1 VIVPALSNTLRVNRP
16 MPDST
21 PASASASPRLGL
33 VGAGGIG
40 EVHADAARRAGWTL
54 AAIVDSDRARAD
66 TLAASQPGCRVAAD
80 LESLLADRS
89 LDAIAIATPNVTHR
103 PIAEQALAAGF
114 HVLLEKPA
122 GLNAKECDALAAAE
136 RSSGRIL
143 QIGLVCRSTPVA
155 HAVKSIVASGRLG
168 TVYQAR
174 ASLHRRRGIPG
185 LGGWFTDRSKSGGGP
200 LIDLGVHVIDL
211 VLHVLG
217 QPKAT
222 RASGATYAH
231 FGRDI
236 ERYVHLEMWGGPPR
250 AGGVFD
256 VEDQASAM
264 IRFDGGMTFEVD
276 VAWAANLPD
285 GAVRDGIVLLGDR
298 GGLFFE
304 PLGREVKI
312 ATEEDG
318 HLVDVQPLLSPEDG
332 GQAAWRRQYEA
343 FAAAIRGEGPPA
355 ATVAEC
361 RNTQAIIDAIYRSS
375 AEGREVEV

>member
-1 VIVPALSNTLRVNRP
+1 MADSNH
-16 MPDST
+16 
-21 PASASASPRLGL
+21 SADAAPLRLGL
-33 VGAGGIG
+33 IGAGGIG
-40 EVHADAARRAGWTL
+40 EVHADAARRAGWSVAAVL
-54 AAIVDSDRARAD
+54 DPDAARRGAIV
-66 TLAASQPGCRVAAD
+66 AAHSGCREATD
-80 LESLLADRS
+80 LEGMLSDRS

-103 PIAEQALAAGF
+103 PIAEAALAAGF
-114 HVLLEKPA
+114 PVLLEKPA
-122 GLNAKECDALAAAE
+122 GLNAAECERLEVAE
-136 RSSGRIL
+136 RASGRVL

-155 HAVKSIVASGRLG
+155 HAVRSIVASGRLG
-168 TVYQAR
+168 RIYQAR

-217 QPKAT
+217 QPKAL

-231 FGRDI
+231 FGHDI
-236 ERYVHLEMWGGPPR
+236 DRYLHLEMWGGPPR

-256 VEDQASAM
+256 VEDHASALV
-264 IRFDGGMTFEVD
+264 RFEGGLTFEVD

-312 ATEEDG
+312 ATEADG
-318 HLVDVQPLLSPEDG
+318 HLVDVQPLLSPEDA

-343 FAAAIRGEGPPA
+343 FAAAIRGEGEPA

-361 RNTQAIIDAIYRSS
+361 RRTQAIIDAIYRSA
-375 AEGREVEV
+375 AESREVEV

>member
-1 VIVPALSNTLRVNRP
+1 MTASRPA
-16 MPDST
+16 
-21 PASASASPRLGL
+21 AAGSPRLGL

-40 EVHADAARRAGWTL
+40 EVHADAARRAGWAV
-54 AAIVDSDRARAD
+54 AAIVDTDAARAEA
-66 TLAASQPGCRVAAD
+66 LATKHPDCRVVAELAD
-80 LESLLADRS
+80 LLADRS
-89 LDAIAIATPNVTHR
+89 LDAIAIATPNATHR
-103 PIAEQALAAGF
+103 PIAEAALAAGF

-122 GLNAKECDALAAAE
+122 GMNAEECDLLEAAE
-136 RSSGRIL
+136 RSSGRLL

-155 HAVKSIVASGRLG
+155 HAVRSIVASGRLG
-168 TVYQAR
+168 TIYQAR

-185 LGGWFTDRSKSGGGP
+185 LGGWFTNRALSGGGP

-217 QPKAT
+217 QPKAL

-250 AGGVFD
+250 PGGVFD
-256 VEDQASAM
+256 VEDHASALV
-264 IRFDGGMTFEVD
+264 RFEGGMTFEVD
-276 VAWAANLPD
+276 VAWAANLPED
-285 GAVRDGIVLLGDR
+285 SVRDGIVLLGDR

-318 HLVDVQPLLSPEDG
+318 HLVDVQPLLSPEDA

-343 FAAAIRGEGPPA
+343 FAAAIRGEGRVA

-361 RNTQAIIDAIYRSS
+361 RRTQAIIDAIYRSS
-375 AEGREVEV
+375 AESREVEV

>member
-1 VIVPALSNTLRVNRP
+1 MLPSSPA
-16 MPDST
+16 
-21 PASASASPRLGL
+21 AGSPRLGL

-40 EVHADAARRAGWTL
+40 EVHADAAMRAGWTVAAVVDMDSTRGQAL
-54 AAIVDSDRARAD
+54 AAKHS
-66 TLAASQPGCRVAAD
+66 GCRASTD
-80 LESLLADRS
+80 LDGLLADRS

-103 PIAEQALAAGF
+103 PIAEAALAAGF

-122 GLNAKECDALAAAE
+122 GMNASECDRLEAAE
-136 RSSGRIL
+136 QASGRVL

-155 HAVKSIVASGRLG
+155 HAVRSIVASGRLG
-168 TVYQAR
+168 TIYQAR
-174 ASLHRRRGIPG
+174 AALHRRRGIPG

-217 QPKAT
+217 QPRAL

-231 FGRDI
+231 FGHDI

-256 VEDQASAM
+256 VEDHASAM
-264 IRFDGGMTFEVD
+264 VRFEGGLTFEVD

-318 HLVDVQPLLSPEDG
+318 HLIDVQPLLSPEDA

-343 FAAAIRGEGPPA
+343 FAAAIRGEGKPA

-361 RNTQAIIDAIYRSS
+361 RRTQAIIDAIYRSA
-375 AEGREVEV
+375 AESREVEV